1 MKRSKKIL
9 LIVLIICVILIGL
22 FMYGFVRYL
31 SQNLHTA
38 ATSGP
43 AWIVKLAIIGGA
55 DVNERR
61 SKGLLSYSEP
71 TPLLL
76 AAEYNSDEK
85 VIEALIEAG
94 ADARDYYESGYM
106 TALHLAARS
115 NPNPKVVETLI
126 RNGAEIDARDHSELY
141 RGATA
146 LHYAV
151 VSNNI
156 EVISALINA
165 GAGVNKTDGHENTAL
180 MFAASERED
189 VQITKL
195 LLEAKADT
203 EVKNSW
209 DETALSL
216 ATKHNQNV
224 QIVSTLI
231 AAGAEF
237 SCNLLY
243 YAADNPNPE
252 VFKTI
257 YESGNCKD
265 QVHQFLSDALFNC
278 VSNNDS
284 DPPDTLAL
292 ILSLGA
298 NVNARDN
305 NRYRNMTPLMYAAEN
320 NDNPTVLSM
329 LIEAGSDVNAQ
340 DYYGRTA
347 LMHAAVHPNPLSDF
361 KIQLMTI
368 LLDAGADVS
377 LKTTDGK
384 TALDYARENIYRIE
398 EHPIFLQLQVH

>member
-1 MKRSKKIL
+1 
-9 LIVLIICVILIGL
+9 
-22 FMYGFVRYL
+22 
-31 SQNLHTA
+31 
-38 ATSGP
+38 
-43 AWIVKLAIIGGA
+43 
-55 DVNERR
+55 
-61 SKGLLSYSEP
+61 
-71 TPLLL
+71 
-76 AAEYNSDEK
+76 
-85 VIEALIEAG
+85 
-94 ADARDYYESGYM
+94 M
-106 TALHLAARS
+106 T
-115 NPNPKVVETLI
+115 
-126 RNGAEIDARDHSELY
+126 
-141 RGATA
+141 
-146 LHYAV
+146 V

-209 DETALSL
+209 DETALDL
-216 ATKHNQNV
+216 AAKHNQNV

-265 QVHQFLSDALFNC
+265 QVHQFLPGALFNC

-298 NVNARDN
+298 DVNARDN

-384 TALDYARENIYRIE
+384 TALDYARENI
-398 EHPIFLQLQVH
+398 